1 MKKDFLSLKD
11 FTPEEL
17 LDIIKYALIL
27 KQERANGTAHNFL
40 KNKKVALIFEKPSTR
55 TRVSF
60 EVGVYELGGYPLFLN
75 SNDIQLGRGESIG
88 DTAKILSRYVDMIM
102 IRTFEHEKIVEM
114 ASQASVPVINGLTD
128 KFHPCQIM
136 ADVMTLYEKA
146 KKIKGL
152 NIAFIGD
159 INNVAMSWLHAA
171 GKLGMNISIASPEG
185 YNCNASVLEDA
196 KKMAD
201 VSGGV
206 IQITKDPF
214 QAVKGA
220 DVVYTDVWV
229 SMGME
234 EESAKRRE
242 VFRNYQVNKDLMDAA
257 GKKTYFMHCLPVHI
271 DEEVTK
277 EVYESENSI
286 VFDQAENR
294 LHVQKAIMALLI
306 KY

>member
-128 KFHPCQIM
+128 KFHPCQVM

-159 INNVAMSWLHAA
+159 INNVAMSWLYAA

>member
-128 KFHPCQIM
+128 KFHPCQVM

-159 INNVAMSWLHAA
+159 INNVAMSWLYAA

-294 LHVQKAIMALLI
+294 LHVQKALMALLI